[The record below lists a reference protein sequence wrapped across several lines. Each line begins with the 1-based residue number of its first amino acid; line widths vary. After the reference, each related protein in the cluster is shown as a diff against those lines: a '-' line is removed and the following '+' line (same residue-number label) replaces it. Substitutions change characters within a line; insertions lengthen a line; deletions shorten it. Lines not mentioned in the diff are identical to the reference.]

1 MRIYLGGDNNMTGI
15 LIKNYTFIPHPKY
28 NEDKEESEVSHFD
41 IGIIILDTPIEWKEF
56 KPTSGPELKNYRH
69 FAVNT
74 ICLPQKE
81 DIGPQTADRVESATF
96 FGWGLMNLSFYASRV
111 QRGDFTLK
119 YENIDNLYSFRSVL
133 EDYRPPSF
141 GAKACPVINLR
152 SFTYQ

>member
-1 MRIYLGGDNNMTGI
+1 MTGI
-15 LIKNYTFIPHPKY
+15 LLKNFTFIQHPKY
-28 NEDKEESEVSHFD
+28 DDNRPDGVVSHFD

-96 FGWGLMNLSFYASRV
+96 FWLG
-111 QRGDFTLK
+111 TH
-119 YENIDNLYSFRSVL
+119 E
-133 EDYRPPSF
+133 
-141 GAKACPVINLR
+141 
-152 SFTYQ
+152 